1 MKQLKNKKEVILYHL
16 KSPIILTSLFV
27 LFIAIF
33 VNIQLSSSS
42 KETTKDEYLQ
52 DQTVENLLF
61 KNATLVYENGI
72 STFTVEVENTLNS
85 EYTLNTIDIVF
96 LDESGKTTNLLG
108 YIGNKIKANDS
119 QLLTASIDNDLS
131 SSIQLK
137 YKINK

>member
-1 MKQLKNKKEVILYHL
+1 MKNKKEVILYHL

-42 KETTKDEYLQ
+42 KETAKDEYLK

-61 KNATLVYENGI
+61 KNATLIYENGI
-72 STFTVEVENTLNS
+72 TTFSVEVENTKNS
-85 EYTLNTIDIVF
+85 EYTLNTIDVAF
-96 LDESGKTTNLLG
+96 SDEQENKTILLG
-108 YIGNKIKANDS
+108 YIGNKLSVGDS
-119 QLLTASIDNDLS
+119 KILTASIDKDLTS
-131 SSIQLK
+131 SVQLS